1 MKKIVSLFA
10 AIVMTVGIM
19 SAVPLTV
26 NAASKSSSEG
36 VDVSVKTDTNT
47 YTVDEEKQ
55 LTATEVQITVSAKNT
70 SIYDV
75 YDADV
80 TIELPKGLSLKSGEL
95 NATDVDLTAGKSYKA
110 TVVAVKA
117 NTQSGNG
124 TEEGEDDKPSDTPDT
139 NKDTTDKDNPDSPKT
154 GDDFDA
160 GTFVALMIIS
170 GASVMLILKRY
181 GLISKKAVSLVVCL
195 IMVTSVMPMRAF
207 AAESKSDK
215 KTITVD
221 ETVTIDNQDY
231 VIKATIS
238 FVHQISKGSEAESYF
253 SQKAEIIRV
262 IDAKQSDDVMT
273 ESEAIKFLSDRG
285 FSMYP
290 VTYEF
295 SIDGQ
300 LIDEAEAK
308 SNSNVKHPK
317 YRTVYITNNDDIWS
331 VFILNG
337 SVVAYP
343 VSFNMDSQLQAEL
356 IISETNTLTSYVGDI
371 NQFYVTKPKDSVE
384 IVKTVD
390 KIDSNTLDRLT
401 TEVIKS
407 L

>member
-19 SAVPLTV
+19 SAMPLTV

-55 LTATEVQITVSAKNT
+55 LTATEVQITVSAKNS

-80 TIELPKGLSLKSGEL
+80 TIDLPKGLSLKSGEL

-117 NTQSGNG
+117 NTQSGKG
-124 TEEGEDDKPSDTPDT
+124 TEEKEDDKPSDTPDT

-195 IMVTSVMPMRAF
+195 IMATSVMPMRAF

-238 FVHQISKGSEAESYF
+238 FVSQTNKGSEAESYY
-253 SQKAEIIRV
+253 SENSEVIRV
-262 IDAKQSDDVMT
+262 IDAKKSDDVMT
-273 ESEAIKFLSDRG
+273 ESEAVKFFADRG
-285 FSMYP
+285 FSKYP
-290 VTYEF
+290 VTYEY
-295 SIDGQ
+295 SINGEFFDEKEAVDG
-300 LIDEAEAK
+300 
-308 SNSNVKHPK
+308 SNVKHPM
-317 YRTVYITNNDDIWS
+317 YQTSYLSNNNEFWS
-331 VFILNG
+331 VYLVNG
-337 SVVAYP
+337 EIFANP
-343 VSFNMDSQLQAEL
+343 VSFNLESTLQSQLL
-356 IISETNTLTSYVGDI
+356 ISESETLTSYNDVANKFFVNVPKESAVI
-371 NQFYVTKPKDSVE
+371 TKS
-384 IVKTVD
+384 VD
-390 KIDSNTLDRLT
+390 KINATTLNKLT
-401 TEVIKS
+401 VEVIKT

>member
-10 AIVMTVGIM
+10 AIVITVGIM
-19 SAVPLTV
+19 SAMPLTV

-55 LTATEVQITVSAKNT
+55 LTATEVQITVSAKNS

-80 TIELPKGLSLKSGEL
+80 TIDLPKGLSLKSGEL

-181 GLISKKAVSLVVCL
+181 GLVSKKAVSLVVCL
-195 IMVTSVMPMRAF
+195 IMATSVMPMRAF

-221 ETVTIDNQDY
+221 ETVTIDDQDY
-231 VIKATIS
+231 VIKAKIS
-238 FVHQISKGSEAESYF
+238 FVPQTNKGSEAATYF
-253 SQKAEIIRV
+253 SENSKVIRV
-262 IDAKQSDDVMT
+262 IDVEKSEDVMT
-273 ESEAIKFLSDRG
+273 ETEAIKFFADRG
-285 FSMYP
+285 FSMSP
-290 VTYEF
+290 VTYEH
-295 SIDGQ
+295 SINGDYIYDGEAIDGS
-300 LIDEAEAK
+300 DE
-308 SNSNVKHPK
+308 KHPI
-317 YRTVYITNNDDIWS
+317 YETIYLSIHNEAWS
-331 VFILNG
+331 LLLVDGKLFAN
-337 SVVAYP
+337 P
-343 VSFNMDSQLQAEL
+343 VSFNLESNLQSQLL
-356 IISETNTLTSYVGDI
+356 ISESESIVSYDDQI
-371 NQFYVTKPKDSVE
+371 NKFFVTIPKKSAA
-384 IVKTVD
+384 IVKTIN
-390 KIDSNTLDRLT
+390 KIDADSLNQLT
-401 TEVIKS
+401 VEVIKD

>member
-19 SAVPLTV
+19 SAMPLTV

-47 YTVDEEKQ
+47 YTIDEEKQ
-55 LTATEVQITVSAKNT
+55 LTATEVQITVSAKNS

-75 YDADV
+75 YDADI
-80 TIELPKGLSLKSGEL
+80 TIDLPKGLNLKSGEL

-181 GLISKKAVSLVVCL
+181 GLVSKKAVSLVVCL
-195 IMVTSVMPMRAF
+195 IMATSVMPMRAF

-221 ETVTIDNQDY
+221 ETVTIDDQDY

-238 FVHQISKGSEAESYF
+238 FAPQTNKGSETENFYSENAEV
-253 SQKAEIIRV
+253 IRV

-273 ESEAIKFLSDRG
+273 ESEAIKFFADRG
-285 FSMYP
+285 FTEYNMDG
-290 VTYEF
+290 TYITEF
-295 SIDGQ
+295 
-300 LIDEAEAK
+300 EAVIE
-308 SNSNVKHPK
+308 SNEKHPR
-317 YRTVYITNNDDIWS
+317 YRTFYVSTSGEAWS
-331 VFILNG
+331 IFIING
-337 SVVAYP
+337 SVFANPISYNLE
-343 VSFNMDSQLQAEL
+343 SDLGAEL
-356 IISETNTLTSYVGDI
+356 LVSETEEIMSYNCTSNKFFETI
-371 NQFYVTKPKDSVE
+371 PKNSVA
-384 IVKTVD
+384 IIKTVD
-390 KIDSNTLDRLT
+390 LINSSKLEDLTVEVINTL
-401 TEVIKS
+401 
-407 L
+407 

>member
-19 SAVPLTV
+19 SAMPLTV

-55 LTATEVQITVSAKNT
+55 LTATEVQITVSAKNS

-80 TIELPKGLSLKSGEL
+80 TIDLPKGLSLKSGEL

-124 TEEGEDDKPSDTPDT
+124 TEEDDKPSDTPDT
-139 NKDTTDKDNPDSPKT
+139 NKDTTDKDNPNSPKT

-181 GLISKKAVSLVVCL
+181 GLVSKKAVSLVVCL
-195 IMVTSVMPMRAF
+195 IMATSVMPIRAF

-215 KTITVD
+215 NTITVD
-221 ETVTIDNQDY
+221 ETVTIDDQDY

-238 FVHQISKGSEAESYF
+238 FVSQTNKGSEAESYY
-253 SQKAEIIRV
+253 SENSEVLRV
-262 IDAKQSDDVMT
+262 IDAKQSEDVMT
-273 ESEAIKFLSDRG
+273 ESEAIKFFKDRG
-285 FSMYP
+285 FTDNP
-290 VTYEF
+290 VTYRYSMEGVLYDDEVEA
-295 SIDGQ
+295 DG
-300 LIDEAEAK
+300 K
-308 SNSNVKHPK
+308 SSVKHPR
-317 YRTVYITNNDDIWS
+317 YNTIHTS
-331 VFILNG
+331 ENG
-337 SVVAYP
+337 DVWNIFLINGEIFANP
-343 VSFNMDSQLQAEL
+343 VSFNLESELPAQLL
-356 IISETNTLTSYVGDI
+356 FSESKTLTSYKKEA
-371 NQFYVTKPKDSVE
+371 NKFFVTIPKESAV
-384 IVKTVD
+384 IVKC
-390 KIDSNTLDRLT
+390 LDRIDAETLENLT
-401 TEVIKS
+401 IEVIEK

>member
-47 YTVDEEKQ
+47 YTIDEEKQ
-55 LTATEVQITVSAKNT
+55 LTATEVQITVSAKNS

-181 GLISKKAVSLVVCL
+181 GLVSKKAVSLVVCL
-195 IMVTSVMPMRAF
+195 IMATSVMPMRAF

-221 ETVTIDNQDY
+221 ETVTIDDQDY

-238 FVHQISKGSEAESYF
+238 FAPQTNKGSETENFYSENAEV
-253 SQKAEIIRV
+253 IRV

-273 ESEAIKFLSDRG
+273 ESEAIKFFADRG
-285 FSMYP
+285 FTEYP
-290 VTYEF
+290 VTYEYNM
-295 SIDGQ
+295 DGTY
-300 LIDEAEAK
+300 ITEFEAVIE
-308 SNSNVKHPK
+308 SNEKHPR
-317 YRTVYITNNDDIWS
+317 YRTFYVSTSGEAWS
-331 VFILNG
+331 IFIING
-337 SVVAYP
+337 SVFANPISYNLE
-343 VSFNMDSQLQAEL
+343 SDLGAEL
-356 IISETNTLTSYVGDI
+356 LVSETEEIMSYNCTSNKFFETI
-371 NQFYVTKPKDSVE
+371 PKNSVA
-384 IVKTVD
+384 IIKTVD
-390 KIDSNTLDRLT
+390 LINSSKLEDLTVEVINTL
-401 TEVIKS
+401 
-407 L
+407 